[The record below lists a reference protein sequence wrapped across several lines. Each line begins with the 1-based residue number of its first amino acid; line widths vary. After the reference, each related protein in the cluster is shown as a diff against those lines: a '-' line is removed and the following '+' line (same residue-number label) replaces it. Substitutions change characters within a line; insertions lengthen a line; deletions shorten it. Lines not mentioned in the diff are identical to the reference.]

1 MSEIDLST
9 SILRR
14 KLDCRRE
21 LYVMTPFVQTRSL
34 LRKHGQR
41 TSIYAL
47 TAPASSL
54 CELSPRVL
62 VRLIESQISTIYICS
77 GMSISS
83 LGARRPWDY
92 SKRICSRIHKNPSRY
107 EISIDSDQFA
117 KFVLLSANHPDDA
130 ANGGE
135 LSTVKKV
142 RLRKDLRDIRLE
154 LSHSPNIY

>member
-62 VRLIESQISTIYICS
+62 VRLIESQISTIYICP

-107 EISIDSDQFA
+107 EFQSILIS
-117 KFVLLSANHPDDA
+117 LLSSCCYQPTIRMMPLMVAN
-130 ANGGE
+130 
-135 LSTVKKV
+135 SQ
-142 RLRKDLRDIRLE
+142 RLRRCG
-154 LSHSPNIY
+154 